1 MTPSARIQTVIEL
14 LDAIWSGNEPADRLM
29 DAYFRKRRYAGSGD
43 RRVVNAAVYDVMR
56 HRGRLDWWI
65 ARTGLSMEPGPRTRV
80 IAELAVEKKSS
91 PQDTQALF
99 SGVKHCPEVLTP
111 EECALAEALYGRPL
125 SHGDMPLPVSLEYP
139 DWMDRSLQAL
149 WSDRLA
155 VEMSALNQPAPVDIR
170 VNTLKTSP
178 DAVRRSLKE
187 GFVESEPTPL
197 SPIGLRLTGKAR
209 LAGTSAFK
217 QGWIEV
223 QDEGSQLIALLS
235 DARPGMD
242 VVDFCAGGGGKAL
255 ALAASM
261 GVDGKMDGRLTACD
275 ISAYRLERMAP
286 RMKRAGVGNIRT
298 QTVAALD
305 DDWITKN
312 AGTMDRVLADVPCTG
327 TGAWRRDPDA
337 RWRSTLDDLD
347 DKIAVQ
353 QRILGM
359 AATLVKPGGRLI
371 YATCS
376 LLQEENE
383 RQLAWFLEHHGN
395 FQALPIDE
403 VWAETVGGPPPPPG
417 PSLRL
422 SPASTGTDGFFCAV
436 MERNST

>member
-1 MTPSARIQTVIEL
+1 M
-14 LDAIWSGNEPADRLM
+14 
-29 DAYFRKRRYAGSGD
+29 
-43 RRVVNAAVYDVMR
+43 
-56 HRGRLDWWI
+56 
-65 ARTGLSMEPGPRTRV
+65 
-80 IAELAVEKKSS
+80 
-91 PQDTQALF
+91 
-99 SGVKHCPEVLTP
+99 
-111 EECALAEALYGRPL
+111 
-125 SHGDMPLPVSLEYP
+125 
-139 DWMDRSLQAL
+139 
-149 WSDRLA
+149 
-155 VEMSALNQPAPVDIR
+155 
-170 VNTLKTSP
+170 
-178 DAVRRSLKE
+178 
-187 GFVESEPTPL
+187 
-197 SPIGLRLTGKAR
+197 TGKAR

-298 QTVAALD
+298 QAVAAQD